1 MDRVAIIS
9 DVHGNITALRT
20 VINDI
25 HMRGISKIFCLG
37 DSVLKGVSPDL
48 VIDLL
53 HSSCDVIL
61 KGNCDEACVNS
72 RIRTWTKDKIGP
84 NRVDFLKNLPIFFE
98 FYMSG
103 YFIRLFHASPYSLEH
118 VFNPMFRNHSTK
130 YSDIELENPEMLFEN
145 TSFINKATSDAVPD
159 IIGYGHLHTPFIV
172 RFKNKALFN
181 PGSVGA
187 PIEMLNTI
195 NEISTSRFS
204 TVSSYIILEGFYGKK
219 ELSSFSFN
227 LVRIPYNIDE
237 EIELIKKSDVSNKG
251 EIISALKTAIS

>member
-1 MDRVAIIS
+1 
-9 DVHGNITALRT
+9 
-20 VINDI
+20 
-25 HMRGISKIFCLG
+25 
-37 DSVLKGVSPDL
+37 
-48 VIDLL
+48 
-53 HSSCDVIL
+53 
-61 KGNCDEACVNS
+61 
-72 RIRTWTKDKIGP
+72 
-84 NRVDFLKNLPIFFE
+84 
-98 FYMSG
+98 
-103 YFIRLFHASPYSLEH
+103 
-118 VFNPMFRNHSTK
+118 MFRNHSTK

-204 TVSSYIILEGFYGKK
+204 TVSSYIILEGFYGEK